1 MNGLHRKMTP
11 APIGA
16 GVTVY
21 RIDPSY
27 DRDTVQDSVA
37 LTTKRQF
44 DYSLTHLS
52 EDVKPDG
59 EDTRIN
65 NILSEYHPT
74 PAFLS

>member
-1 MNGLHRKMTP
+1 MTP